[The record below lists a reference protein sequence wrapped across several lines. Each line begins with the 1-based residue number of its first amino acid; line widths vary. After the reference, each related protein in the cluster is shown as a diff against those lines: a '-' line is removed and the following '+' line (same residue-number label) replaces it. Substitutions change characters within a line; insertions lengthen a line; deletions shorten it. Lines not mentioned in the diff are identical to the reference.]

1 MKHLD
6 VYVGKTVLFAVLA
19 VTVVVV
25 GLDVV
30 FGFIAELDQL
40 EQDYQTKEALIYTLY
55 TIPRRIY
62 LFIPVCALI
71 GCLVGLGALASNSEL
86 TVMRASGVSVP
97 RIVMFAVKP
106 LMLLVGIGLLLAQFV
121 VPQLE
126 QYAQSERAMLQN
138 GGKAISAR
146 HGYWYRED
154 NRFIHVAAIQPN
166 GVMFGVARFDYDDN
180 GKLLSSDFSDKAI
193 FQGDH
198 WVLQDVKSTQ
208 LNQRT
213 VRQQE
218 QSTLKWNTSITPD
231 MLSIV
236 VLLPDYLSISG
247 LYKYSSYLTQQG
259 IDGTPYYFAFWK
271 KVLQPIATVV
281 MVFIAVSFIFGPLRS
296 VTLGQRIT
304 AGVITGLSFNYIQDI
319 LGHVSIV
326 FNVSPFVAA
335 SAPIAV
341 CLVFGVIMLKRA

>member
-1 MKHLD
+1 MRKLD
-6 VYVGKTVLFAVLA
+6 AYVGKTVLLSVLA
-19 VTVVVV
+19 VFVVIV

-40 EQDYQTKEALIYTLY
+40 EEDYQATQAFWYTML

-86 TVMRASGVSVP
+86 TVMRASGISVA
-97 RIVMFAVKP
+97 RIVMYATKP
-106 LMLLVGIGLLLAQFV
+106 LILIVVVGLVLAQFL

-126 QYAQSERAMLQN
+126 QYAQSERAMQQN
-138 GGKAISAR
+138 GGEAISAR

-154 NRFIHVAAIQPN
+154 NRFIHVTAIQPN
-166 GVMFGVARFDYDDN
+166 GVMFGVARFDYDAS
-180 GKLLSSDFSDKAI
+180 GKLTSSDFSKKAI

-198 WVLQDVKSTQ
+198 WILQDVANTRLEDDKTT
-208 LNQRT
+208 REE
-213 VRQQE
+213 RG
-218 QSTLKWNTSITPD
+218 TLRWETAITPD
-231 MLSIV
+231 MLSTI
-236 VLLPDYLSISG
+236 VLLPDYLSISR
-247 LYKYSSYLTQQG
+247 LYEYSNYLDLQG
-259 IDGTPYYFAFWK
+259 IDATPYYFAFWK
-271 KVLQPIATVV
+271 KVLQPLATVV

-304 AGVITGLSFNYIQDI
+304 AGVITGLSFSYIQDI

-326 FNVSPFVAA
+326 FNAPPLAAA
-335 SAPIAV
+335 SAPIIV
-341 CLVFGVIMLKRA
+341 CLVFGIIMLRKA

>member
-1 MKHLD
+1 MKQLD
-6 VYVGKTVLFAVLA
+6 TYVGKTVLFSVLA
-19 VTVVVV
+19 VFVVVV
-25 GLDVV
+25 GLDIV
-30 FGFIAELDQL
+30 FGYIAELDQL
-40 EQDYQTKEALIYTLY
+40 EQDYQAKQAFWYTVF

-86 TVMRASGVSVP
+86 TVMRASGISVA
-97 RIVMFAVKP
+97 RIVMYATKP
-106 LMLLVGIGLLLAQFV
+106 LILVVIVGLVLAQFL

-126 QYAQSERAMLQN
+126 QYAQSERAMQQN

-146 HGYWYRED
+146 HGYWYRE
-154 NRFIHVAAIQPN
+154 NNQFIHITAIQPN
-166 GVMFGVARFDYDDN
+166 GVMFGVARFDYN
-180 GKLLSSDFSDKAI
+180 ATGKLASSDFSEKAI

-198 WVLQDVKSTQ
+198 WILQDVRNTTLEEDK
-208 LNQRT
+208 T
-213 VRQQE
+213 VREEKVTQRWE
-218 QSTLKWNTSITPD
+218 TSITPD
-231 MLSIV
+231 MLSTV

-247 LYKYSSYLTQQG
+247 LYEYSGYLDQQG
-259 IDGTPYYFAFWK
+259 IDATPYYFAFWK
-271 KVLQPIATVV
+271 KVLQPLATVV

-326 FNVSPFVAA
+326 FNVPPLAAA
-335 SAPIAV
+335 SAPIIV
-341 CLVFGVIMLKRA
+341 CLVFGIYMLRKA